1 MNRILLL
8 ALLSGSAFGQ
18 TSHEALM
25 KSLKFRSIGPAVM
38 GGRVDDFA
46 VVESDP
52 RTYYV
57 GTAAGGI
64 LKTSNGG
71 TTWEPIFDEVGSP
84 SIGDIALAPSNPA
97 ILYVGTGEPNNRQ
110 SSSWGNGVYKSMDAG
125 KTWKHIGLK
134 DTFHIGRVVVHPT
147 NPDIVYVAA
156 LGDLWGPNPDRGV
169 FMSSDGG
176 ATWAKT
182 LYIDDDTGVSDLAI
196 DPQSPNVLYAAAY
209 MRRRTVFG
217 YNGGGPKSGL
227 YRSTDSGKT
236 WSKLTKGLP
245 ESGDVGRC
253 AVEVYRKNSNIVYAL
268 IEHMTQGGV
277 YRSDDKGATWTR
289 MSDTNPRPS
298 YYSQI
303 RIDPNNDT
311 KIWVLGAPLYMS
323 EDGGRTFTQAR
334 GNGIHSDHHAMWI
347 DPANGDH
354 ILIGN
359 DGGVHVTWDSGRS
372 WDFLNNFPIG
382 QFYEIAYDFQKPY
395 HVCGGLQD
403 NYSWCG
409 PSSNHDTSGI
419 GNDEWIN
426 INGGDGFHS
435 RIDPT
440 DANIIYA
447 ESQDGNLG
455 RRDLRTGESKSI
467 RPQEDTDASP
477 RYRFQWNSPLILS
490 PHDPKTLYY
499 GGNHLFKSTDRG
511 DTWVRLGEDLTT
523 GQERDKQSI
532 LGKTP
537 DNNTLSRNDGVVD
550 WPCITAIAESPVRAG
565 VLWAGTDD
573 GNLQMTRDGGKKW
586 TNVVAHIPGVAK
598 GAYVSRIEASHKE
611 EGTAYVTF
619 DNHRSADFAIYI
631 YMTKNF
637 GDSWVRI
644 SNGIPPEAGTVHAIR
659 EDPANPNLLF
669 AGTEFGLFV
678 TFNRGQ
684 NWERMKSGLPPTPVF
699 DLQIHPRD
707 HDLILAT
714 HGRSIWI
721 MDNIT
726 ALEEAAGNDTVTGK
740 DVHLF
745 TAAPAIQWKTV
756 NYRGFLGS
764 RNFYGTNA
772 QSGVLLDYY
781 LKAAGPVQVAI
792 ADSTGKQIRSLNA
805 RGEAGLNRLSW
816 DMRTDAPIPP
826 AGGAGRGGRGGGG
839 GGGGRGGRGGGGT
852 GVGGGANQAFAA
864 PEAGGGAPG
873 EPGAE
878 AAGGAGG
885 GGGRGGFGGNRGT
898 LVDPG
903 QYTITLTAAGK
914 SETRT
919 VTVEDDP
926 RQTIS
931 AEDRTKRRTALTRL
945 SDMAKQADE
954 ARRKVVAMN
963 TALTNLTESWNR
975 PGMRVPEA
983 ARKAA
988 DDMSARIKAALPSF
1002 EPPRPAAP
1010 AQLGAAGSRGPYT
1023 APPVNQKITRLL
1035 GTIDGFSGA
1044 PTSKQ
1049 MSDIDD
1055 CAAQLQKALPL
1066 VNQLFDDFPKMN
1078 KTLADAGLPYFNVD
1092 TANVPAATFGRGGG
1106 PR

>member
-1 MNRILLL
+1 MLF
-8 ALLSGSAFGQ
+8 AGSALAQ
-18 TSHEALM
+18 TNHDSIL
-25 KSLKFRSIGPAVM
+25 KSLKFRSIGPATM

-52 RTYYV
+52 RIFYV

-64 LKTSNGG
+64 LKTTNGG
-71 TTWEPIFDEVGSP
+71 TTWEPIFDEAGAP

-97 ILYVGTGEPNNRQ
+97 ILYVGTGEANNRQ
-110 SSSWGNGVYKSMDAG
+110 SSSWGSGVYKSMDAG

-134 DTFHIGRVVVHPT
+134 ETFHIGRIVVHPT

-169 FMSSDGG
+169 FMSTDGG

-196 DPQSPNVLYAAAY
+196 DPQSPNLLYAAAY
-209 MRRRTVFG
+209 MRRRTVYG

-236 WSKLTKGLP
+236 WTKMTKGLP
-245 ESGDVGRC
+245 ATGDVGRC
-253 AVEVYRKNSNIVYAL
+253 ALDVYRRNSNIVYAL

-277 YRSDDKGATWTR
+277 YRSEDKGASWTR

-311 KIWVLGAPLYMS
+311 KVWVLGAPLYMS
-323 EDGGRTFTQAR
+323 EDGGRTFVQTR
-334 GNGIHSDHHAMWI
+334 GRGIHSDHHAMWI
-347 DPANGDH
+347 DPADGDH
-354 ILIGN
+354 IILGN
-359 DGGVHVTWDSGRS
+359 DGGVHQTRDGGRN

-409 PSSNHDTSGI
+409 PSANHETSGI

-426 INGGDGFHS
+426 VNGGDGFHS

-440 DANIIYA
+440 DANIVYA

-467 RPQEDTDASP
+467 RPQEDSDTSP
-477 RYRFQWNSPLILS
+477 RYRFQWNSPLIIS
-490 PHDPKTLYY
+490 PHDPHTLYY

-511 DTWVRLGEDLTT
+511 DTWLRLGEDLTT
-523 GQERDKQSI
+523 GQERDKQPI

-537 DNNTLSRNDGVVD
+537 DNNTLSKNDGVVD
-550 WPCITAIAESPVRAG
+550 WPCITAIAESYVNAG

-573 GNLQMTRDGGKKW
+573 GNLQITRDGGKKW

-598 GAYVSRIEASHKE
+598 GAYVSRIEASHKD

-619 DNHRSADFAIYI
+619 DNHRSGDFLIYV
-631 YMTKNF
+631 YMTRNY
-637 GDSWVRI
+637 GDSWVKI

-659 EDPANPNLLF
+659 EDPVNPNLLF
-669 AGTEFGLFV
+669 AGTEFGLFLS
-678 TFNRGQ
+678 FNRGQ
-684 NWERMKSGLPPTPVF
+684 NWERLKSGLPPTPVF

-707 HDLILAT
+707 HDLMLAT

-726 ALEEAAGNDTVTGK
+726 PLEEAAGNESAVTGK

-745 TAAPAIQWKTV
+745 GSPGGIEWKTV
-756 NYRGFLGS
+756 DYRGFLAQ
-764 RNFYGTNA
+764 RNFYGTNPQA
-772 QSGVLLDYY
+772 GLLLDYY
-781 LKAAGPVQVAI
+781 LKAAGPVVVTI
-792 ADSTGKQIRSLNA
+792 KDSSGKQIRQIEA
-805 RGEAGLNRLSW
+805 RGEAGVNRLSW
-816 DMRTDAPIPP
+816 DMRTDAPVRP
-826 AGGAGRGGRGGGG
+826 AGGATAGA
-839 GGGGRGGRGGGGT
+839 GGGGRGGRGGGG
-852 GVGGGANQAFAA
+852 GRAGRGAAAAGAGENQAFAA

-878 AAGGAGG
+878 AGGGGGG
-885 GGGRGGFGGNRGT
+885 GGGRGGFGGNRGS

-903 QYTITLTAAGK
+903 QYTVTLAAAGK
-914 SETRT
+914 TETRN

-931 AEDRTKRRTALTRL
+931 ADDRAKRRTAITRL

-954 ARRKVVAMN
+954 ARRKIVAVN
-963 TALTNLTESWNR
+963 TALTNLQDSWKR
-975 PGMRVPEA
+975 PGMTVPDA
-983 ARKAA
+983 ARRAA
-988 DDMSARIKAALPSF
+988 DDMAARIKVALPAF
-1002 EPPRPAAP
+1002 EAARSNAP
-1010 AQLGAAGSRGPYT
+1010 VQLGAAGSRGPYT
-1023 APPVNQKITRLL
+1023 PPPVNQKITRLL
-1035 GTIDGFSGA
+1035 GTIDGFSGV

-1049 MSDIDD
+1049 LADIDD
-1055 CAAQLQKALPL
+1055 CAAQLQKGLAL
-1066 VNQLFDDFPKMN
+1066 VNPIFDDFPKLN
-1078 KTLADAGLPYFNVD
+1078 KVLADAGVPYFTVD
-1092 TANVPAATFGRGGG
+1092 TNNVPAATFGRGGG
-1106 PR
+1106 R